1 MIVVDTSAV
10 IAVLWEE
17 VGSARYLDAINAAD
31 AVVVGAPN
39 ALEVYMVATG
49 RYGVPAGEKAL
60 VSLQALDIRIAAFTP
75 TLVGLAGQAFER
87 FGKGR
92 NKAGLNY
99 GDCMSYALAKSLDAP
114 LLYKGNDFALTDLR
128 SVVTV

>member
-17 VGSARYLDAINAAD
+17 VGSDRYLHAMNAAD
-31 AVVVGAPN
+31 ALVIGAPN

-49 RYGVPAGEKAL
+49 RYGVPAGDKAL

-75 TLVGLAGQAFER
+75 TLVALAGQAFER

-128 SVVTV
+128 NAVIV